1 MNRTAGKFNKR
12 HLIWIVPLALL
23 AAVILAFLIYAQ
35 SYYRADDEALA
46 ALRSGGAV
54 TVSQTDY
61 GFYFDGPSE
70 DAVLV
75 FYPGAKVEETA
86 YAPLL
91 RGLAQAGM
99 DACLVKMPLRFAFLG
114 IDRAGAVMK
123 EHDHARWFVG
133 GHSLGAAMAAE
144 FAAKHA
150 GEVEGVIL
158 LGAHIERALDAGLLE
173 LVIHGTEDGLATEE
187 DIARGR
193 QSATARYAEHAIQG
207 DNHAQYGNYG
217 VQAGD
222 GTATISA
229 QAQQDETV
237 RAIIEAVSGAEAPE
251 RGASGQA

>member
-1 MNRTAGKFNKR
+1 MANRRGFR
-12 HLIWIVPLALL
+12 RIHLAWIIPLGLILIL
-23 AAVILAFLIYAQ
+23 AAGFLIYSA
-35 SYYRADDEALA
+35 SYYHADSTALEALNSA
-46 ALRSGGAV
+46 GDV
-54 TVSQTDY
+54 QVMKTDY
-61 GFYFDGPSE
+61 GWFFDGPSE
-70 DAVLV
+70 ECALV

-158 LGAHIERALDAGLLE
+158 LGAHIDRALDAGLLE

-193 QSATARYAEHAIQG
+193 QSATARYVEHAIQG
-207 DNHAQYGNYG
+207 GNHAQYGNYG

-251 RGASGQA
+251 RGASGQD